1 MMTHLFMTLITAFI
15 VSFVTVLL
23 PNPSTLAASRMAM
36 KDGLRSAE
44 FFLAAVLG
52 LDLVVFLV
60 LVFGFHP
67 LMRAV
72 GVAEYLRPVAGL
84 GLLALGI
91 YMMASSRR
99 DAGEDREI
107 PVPRAQIRHRPFVA
121 GVLVPAAN
129 PGYWIWWT
137 TVGTAFIH
145 SVRASGPLA
154 LVALMIAMI
163 GGAAAWYFLL
173 LRALAH
179 GRKVFGPTSRGR
191 IFFIMGLVMAAFGIL
206 LLLQAAGLVP

>member
-1 MMTHLFMTLITAFI
+1 MTLITAFI
-15 VSFVTVLL
+15 VSFVTVLV

-36 KDGLRSAE
+36 KDGVRSAK

-52 LDLVVFLV
+52 LDFIVFNI

-72 GVAEYLRPVAGL
+72 GVAEYLRPIAGL
-84 GLLALGI
+84 GLLIFGI
-91 YMMASSRR
+91 YMMFSSRR
-99 DAGEDREI
+99 DAEKTLDRTI
-107 PVPRAQIRHRPFVA
+107 SPTQIGHRPFVA

-137 TVGTAFIH
+137 TVGTTFIH
-145 SVRASGPLA
+145 SVRPSGDLA
-154 LVALMIAMI
+154 LLTLMVSMI
-163 GGAAAWYFLL
+163 GGAAAWYLLL

-179 GRKVFGPTSRGR
+179 ERKVFGPTSRGM
-191 IFFIMGLVMAAFGIL
+191 IFFTMGLVMTAFGTL
-206 LLLQAAGLVP
+206 LLLQSMGVVP

>member
-1 MMTHLFMTLITAFI
+1 MAQLLLTLVTAFI
-15 VSFVTVLL
+15 VSFVTVLV

-52 LDLVVFLV
+52 LDFLV
-60 LVFGFHP
+60 FIILVFGFHP

-72 GVAEYLRPVAGL
+72 GAAEYLRPIAGL
-84 GLLALGI
+84 GLLIFGI
-91 YMMASSRR
+91 YMMSSSRR
-99 DAGEDREI
+99 DAARTRELTI
-107 PVPRAQIRHRPFVA
+107 PRGQIGHRPFVA

-145 SVRASGPLA
+145 SVRPSGDLA
-154 LVALMIAMI
+154 LLALMVSMI
-163 GGAAAWYFLL
+163 GGAAAWYLLL

-179 GRKVFGPTSRGR
+179 GRKVFGPASRGA
-191 IFFIMGLVMAAFGIL
+191 IFFTMGLVMAAFGIL
-206 LLLQAAGLVP
+206 LLLQAAGVVP